1 MIWFPGL
8 VVGLMVLAAVL
19 AVAEASISRITVARA
34 KTIRFDGHRN
44 AALLEE
50 IAADPARYLN
60 AIYLTV
66 MLAQNGS
73 ATLVAL
79 SIEPYVDGIGF
90 TLLSV
95 AFTLT
100 YFVIVEA
107 MAKTFGVLHSDDA
120 ALAVAPMVWV
130 LGRILA
136 IPARLLIGLA
146 NLLLPGKG
154 LAQGPFVSAREIRSM
169 ADVSHE
175 EGGIDREEKDL
186 IHSVFQLGNA
196 YLRHVM
202 LPRTDVVA
210 VPASASLHEAV
221 ELALQHSVSRLPVFT
236 GDLDHI
242 DGVLHMRDALKALHE
257 QRDET
262 VQSLL
267 RPLHFLADS
276 QRAVTVLRQMQ
287 RERFRMAIVVDEY
300 GSTAGVVTLEDLLE
314 ELVGAIANEDDPFE
328 RDIDPLGDGRF
339 RVDAS
344 VGIRELN
351 ERLGIDLPH
360 DGWNTVGGLMFGL
373 LGRIPTQGQSVAHG
387 GYRFTAEQVQGRR
400 VTVVLVAPVT

>member
-1 MIWFPGL
+1 MNWFPGL

-107 MAKTFGVLHSDDA
+107 MAKTFGVLHSDAA
-120 ALAVAPMVWV
+120 ALAVAPMVWL
-130 LGRILA
+130 LGRLLA

-210 VPASASLHEAV
+210 VPASASLHSRDCV
-221 ELALQHSVSRLPVFT
+221 EGPRRTCRASLQTAIFAGHHRA
-236 GDLDHI
+236 
-242 DGVLHMRDALKALHE
+242 DAG
-257 QRDET
+257 
-262 VQSLL
+262 
-267 RPLHFLADS
+267 DS
-276 QRAVTVLRQMQ
+276 QSHHQTVSGLAVDPGAVAALR
-287 RERFRMAIVVDEY
+287 VPP
-300 GSTAGVVTLEDLLE
+300 G
-314 ELVGAIANEDDPFE
+314 
-328 RDIDPLGDGRF
+328 
-339 RVDAS
+339 
-344 VGIRELN
+344 
-351 ERLGIDLPH
+351 
-360 DGWNTVGGLMFGL
+360 VGGAAQLHSASGL
-373 LGRIPTQGQSVAHG
+373 LPR
-387 GYRFTAEQVQGRR
+387 
-400 VTVVLVAPVT
+400 